1 MLGTWFALAPALVE
15 TRHLGPRAAL
25 ARSRELT
32 RGHFALVLALAAMP
46 LALVPVLTLA
56 LEHLGAALLD
66 APRAAE
72 WGLASLIASL
82 LVKPFAAVA
91 TVECAIELDR
101 EAGRS

>member
-25 ARSRELT
+25 SRSRELT
-32 RGHFALVLALAAMP
+32 RGHFVLVLALAAMP
-46 LALVPVLTLA
+46 LVLVPALTVV

-66 APRAAE
+66 APKAVE
-72 WGLASLIASL
+72 WGLASLLAGL

-101 EAGRS
+101 EADA